1 MCFDQ
6 FLLQASPLP
15 PSSLSSVSH
24 HSSISTSWALPFNP
38 SLPIWVGIGVQV
50 ASLSPLPKENWLSF
64 PSSHQLAVAPHWRWH
79 FTRPSPSGLIS
90 CRFGACSHTCC
101 ELTPVRA
108 LSYSVNSVWLHM
120 FSPGSY
126 TLSVSSSVMIPE
138 PWGSLSFSIQNK
150 HQGKLGGGVW

>member
-38 SLPIWVGIGVQV
+38 SLPTWVGIGVQV
-50 ASLSPLPKENWLSF
+50 ASLSPLPKENWLSLPQQ
-64 PSSHQLAVAPHWRWH
+64 PSTGSCSSLMVALHEAL
-79 FTRPSPSGLIS
+79 PSGLIS
-90 CRFGACSHTCC
+90 CRFGACSHSCW